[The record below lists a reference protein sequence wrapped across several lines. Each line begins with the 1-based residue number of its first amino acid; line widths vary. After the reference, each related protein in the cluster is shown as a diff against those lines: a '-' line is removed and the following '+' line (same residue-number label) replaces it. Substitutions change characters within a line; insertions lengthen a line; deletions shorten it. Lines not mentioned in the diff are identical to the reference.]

1 MEYGDEIEPPED
13 DGGPELDTIAGTVE
27 ADTSENDDV
36 PVPTDAIEH
45 AINNLPPVKILEH
58 TVPEVLTPSRFLEVI
73 VEHVLDIAPITLHV
87 EARRRHKQ
95 PVAVAGVGRLGSARR
110 AHGQLKDSRPGRVDS
125 LP

>member
-13 DGGPELDTIAGTVE
+13 DGDPEVDTIAGTVE

-36 PVPTDAIEH
+36 PVPADEVEH

-73 VEHVLDIAPITLHV
+73 VNHVLEITPITLHV
-87 EARRRHKQ
+87 EARRRRKE
-95 PVAVAGVGRLGSARR
+95 PVAVADVGTLESAREEPT
-110 AHGQLKDSRPGRVDS
+110 DS
-125 LP
+125 